1 MTDSKLELLT
11 PQNSV
16 LLLVDYQPAMF
27 RGVGSGD
34 RSAIHDSAVAAAKA
48 AKILG
53 VPTVLTS
60 IYPQGNGE
68 FIKDISSLFTGGE
81 VIARKLP
88 GFDAFEDERVLQ
100 AVKKTGRKKVV
111 LSGLWTS
118 MCFAFTALHA
128 LREGFDAYGLIDAGG
143 DASLD
148 AHNYGVERM
157 LQAGA
162 VPMTWMPLV
171 SEWMHDWANP
181 KAGELKQEV
190 YGRYD
195 VMLAM

>member
-11 PQNSV
+11 PQNSA

-34 RSAIHDSAVAAAKA
+34 RSAIHDSAVAAAKTA
-48 AKILG
+48 QILAI
-53 VPTVLTS
+53 PTILTS
-60 IYPQGNGE
+60 IWPQGNGE
-68 FIKDISSLFTGGE
+68 FIKDLSDLFPGTT

-88 GFDAFEDERVLQ
+88 GFDALEEPSVMQ
-100 AVKKTGRKKVV
+100 AVKNTGRKKIV

-128 LREGFDAYGLIDAGG
+128 LREGLDAYGLIDAGG

-148 AHNYGVERM
+148 AHTYGVERM
-157 LQAGA
+157 LQAGV

-171 SEWMHDWANP
+171 SEWMHDWGNP
-181 KAGELKQEV
+181 KAADLRREV

-195 VMLAM
+195 VMMTM